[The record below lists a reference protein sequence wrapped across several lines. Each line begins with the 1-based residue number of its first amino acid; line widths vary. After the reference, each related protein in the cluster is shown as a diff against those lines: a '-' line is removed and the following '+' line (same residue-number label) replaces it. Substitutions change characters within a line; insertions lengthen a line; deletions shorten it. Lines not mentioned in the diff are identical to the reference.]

1 MNYAVPASA
10 LALLLAFT
18 LGGCDQASQ
27 STGTDSGSAADAPAE
42 GEVIATVNARKI
54 TLPEFS
60 AFLNTKMQTGAPE
73 SADPSLVLNEMINR
87 ELVKQDALAKG
98 IAERADFKAD
108 LAKRRDELLVNA
120 MISEKRKSLDFN
132 DALLKQEYD
141 NQIKVLDLNEFK
153 ARHILV
159 DEEDTAK
166 AIIADL
172 KAGKAFETLAKDQSK
187 DPSAAEGGDLGWFP
201 LSAVVPEFGE
211 AAKQLEKGKFT
222 ETPVRSQFGW
232 HVIRLDDVRVSDPPA
247 FDDVKDQLEMVVINK
262 AMQDYIG
269 ELRKAATITV
279 AESEAKAAPDAAAPA
294 GDAKAPEPAAK

>member
-27 STGTDSGSAADAPAE
+27 STATDSGSAADAPAE